1 MLTQDSMTVFEV
13 ETLMKSTEHNGFP
26 VVVSQDSQYLVG
38 FVLRRDLILA
48 LGIGLNITLKWR
60 STNIFKEI
68 FFFLEK

>member
-48 LGIGLNITLKWR
+48 LGNKLNFYFEIGNFD
-60 STNIFKEI
+60 FKEHFYPKI
-68 FFFLEK
+68 